1 MLDPDMRTVSGRNP
15 GRMRGVSTHGYSGTP
30 LVAKLGLKPGLT
42 VYVDGGPDHVGEL
55 LAGSTYTSRLPRRS
69 TSRCCSARRCARLE
83 QRLPVVLERTAVDG
97 MVWVCWPKKAS
108 RVPTDL
114 DEGVV
119 RDFGLASGVVDVKV
133 AAVDATWS
141 GLKFVR
147 RLRDR

>member
-1 MLDPDMRTVSGRNP
+1 
-15 GRMRGVSTHGYSGTP
+15 MRGVSTHGYSGTP
-30 LVAKLGLKPGLT
+30 LVAKLGLKPGMN

-55 LAGSTYTSRLPRRS
+55 LAGSTYTSRLPRRIDVTLLFG
-69 TSRCCSARRCARLE
+69 TSRRRLE

-97 MVWVCWPKKAS
+97 MIWVCWPKKAS

-119 RDFGLASGVVDVKV
+119 REVGLATGFVDVKV
-133 AAVDATWS
+133 CAVDATWS

>member
-1 MLDPDMRTVSGRNP
+1 
-15 GRMRGVSTHGYSGTP
+15 MRGVSTHGYSGTP

-55 LAGSTYTSRLPRRS
+55 LAGSTYTSRLPRRVDVTLLFG
-69 TSRCCSARRCARLE
+69 TSRRRLE

-97 MVWVCWPKKAS
+97 MIWVCWPKKAS

-119 RDFGLASGVVDVKV
+119 REVGLATGFVDVKV
-133 AAVDATWS
+133 CAVDATWS

>member
-1 MLDPDMRTVSGRNP
+1 
-15 GRMRGVSTHGYSGTP
+15 MRGVSTHGYSGTP

-55 LAGSTYTSRLPRRS
+55 LAGSTYTSRLPRRIDVTLLFS
-69 TSRCCSARRCARLE
+69 TSRRRLE
-83 QRLPVVLERTAVDG
+83 QRLPVVLARTAVDG

-108 RVPTDL
+108 GMPTDL
-114 DEGVV
+114 DEGFV
-119 RDFGLASGVVDVKV
+119 REVGLATGVVDVKV
-133 AAVDATWS
+133 CAVDATWS

>member
-1 MLDPDMRTVSGRNP
+1 
-15 GRMRGVSTHGYSGTP
+15 MRGVTTHGYSGTP
-30 LVAKLGLKPGLT
+30 LVAKLGLKPGMN

-55 LAGSTYTSRLPRRS
+55 LAGSTYTSRLPRRVDVTLLFG
-69 TSRCCSARRCARLE
+69 TSRRRLE

-108 RVPTDL
+108 GMPTDL
-114 DEGVV
+114 DEGFV
-119 RDFGLASGVVDVKV
+119 REVGLATGVVDVKV
-133 AAVDATWS
+133 CAVDATWS